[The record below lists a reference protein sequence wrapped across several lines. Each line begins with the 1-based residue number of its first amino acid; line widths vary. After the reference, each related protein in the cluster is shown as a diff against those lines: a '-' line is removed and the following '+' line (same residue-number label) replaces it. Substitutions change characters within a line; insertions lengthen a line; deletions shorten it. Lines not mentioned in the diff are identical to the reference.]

1 MNVRTVTIICL
12 LMVAPL
18 LARDSTDVI
27 VMKNGDHLTGE
38 IKGLDSGVLYISM
51 QYILG
56 TSQVQWSKVDHIASK
71 QLFLVKTEQGT
82 VYTGALATAES
93 AAGRPMTIEVVES
106 SSKQVALERPTVV
119 QMDQTSEHFWQ
130 RFNGQINTGITY
142 TKGNQ
147 STQYNLGS
155 EISYPRERWSAA
167 ASFNS
172 NLSTSTGV
180 TATTRNQLNFG
191 AQRLLRWQNWF
202 YAGEAALLQ
211 SSEQG
216 INQQASIGG
225 GIGRYLANT
234 NHATI
239 YLLGGIAWQRTDY
252 APSVFVNGAQNVATG
267 LVSGGVKLFRF
278 NKTNVSFTGN
288 VFPAFSQP
296 GRVYT
301 NVNASYYIKIS
312 GSLSW
317 NVSFYGNWDNQPPPT
332 FSGSDYGTSSGLSI
346 TFGNK

>member
-180 TATTRNQLNFG
+180 TATT
-191 AQRLLRWQNWF
+191 
-202 YAGEAALLQ
+202 
-211 SSEQG
+211 
-216 INQQASIGG
+216 
-225 GIGRYLANT
+225 
-234 NHATI
+234 
-239 YLLGGIAWQRTDY
+239 
-252 APSVFVNGAQNVATG
+252 
-267 LVSGGVKLFRF
+267 
-278 NKTNVSFTGN
+278 
-288 VFPAFSQP
+288 
-296 GRVYT
+296 
-301 NVNASYYIKIS
+301 
-312 GSLSW
+312 
-317 NVSFYGNWDNQPPPT
+317 
-332 FSGSDYGTSSGLSI
+332 
-346 TFGNK
+346 